1 MTEFNRS
8 PTYQEPLQV
17 TNKGVKPSPTARGW
31 FTFWTGLLTGQP
43 TGPAATIAVKSSPFT
58 YVAPQGGTV
67 IVQGGTTTQIQ
78 FSRDGN
84 NFFVTG
90 VTAGMLPVSQGDQL
104 VVTYSVGPPTMVF
117 VPR

>member
-1 MTEFNRS
+1 MTEFNRF
-8 PTYQEPLQV
+8 PTYQEPLQ
-17 TNKGVKPSPTARGW
+17 TAAKGPRLSPTTRGW
-31 FTFWTGLLTGQP
+31 FSFWAGLFTGQP
-43 TGPAATIAVKSSPFT
+43 TGPAAVIKVGSSPFT
-58 YVAPQGGTV
+58 YVAPLGGAV

-104 VVTYSVGPPTMVF
+104 VITYSVGPPTMVF

>member
-1 MTEFNRS
+1 VTFNRL
-8 PTYQEPLQV
+8 PTYQEPVV
-17 TNKGVKPSPTARGW
+17 TKNVTTRGW
-31 FTFWTGLLTGQP
+31 YSFWAALFTGTP
-43 TGPAATIAVKSSPFT
+43 TGPVAPIKVGSSPFT
-58 YVAPQGGTV
+58 YTAPVGGAV

-78 FSRDGN
+78 YSRDGN

-117 VPR
+117 MPR

>member
-1 MTEFNRS
+1 MTAFNRF
-8 PTYQEPLQV
+8 PTYQEPLQSG
-17 TNKGVKPSPTARGW
+17 KQKDMPTTRGW
-31 FTFWTGLLTGQP
+31 FSFWSGLFAGQA
-43 TGPAATIAVKSSPFT
+43 TGPHSAITVKSSPFT
-58 YVAPQGGTV
+58 YVAPLGGSV
-67 IVQGGTTTQIQ
+67 IVQGGTTTQIK

-104 VVTYSVGPPTMVF
+104 VVTYSVGPPTMTF

>member
-1 MTEFNRS
+1 MTDFNRF
-8 PTYQEPLQV
+8 PTYQEPLQ
-17 TNKGVKPSPTARGW
+17 TSSKGPKPPPTTRGW
-31 FTFWTGLLTGQP
+31 FTFWSGLFNGQP
-43 TGPAATIAVKSSPFT
+43 TGPIAGITVKSSPFT
-58 YVAPQGGTV
+58 YIAPLGGAV

-90 VTAGMLPVSQGDQL
+90 QIAGVIPVSQGDQL
-104 VVTYSVGPPTMVF
+104 VVTYSVGPPTMIF